1 MHRPKL
7 VLDSE
12 HVTHGLKG
20 GHSRKAKN
28 DDKQEIG
35 IQISSTNEMAQL
47 APKTAH
53 LYELLA
59 LVKTVT
65 FIP

>member
-7 VLDSE
+7 VLDSA
-12 HVTHGLKG
+12 HVTHGLKEG
-20 GHSRKAKN
+20 AFRKAKN

-35 IQISSTNEMAQL
+35 IQISSTNDMAQL

-53 LYELLA
+53 LYALLA
-59 LVKTVT
+59 LVKAVT